1 MTTPPLPFGQPSE
14 RERRRNPRL
23 LILLLVALCMVFVA
37 GYFERLSRL
46 DATREAVDEMRQQV
60 AASQQ
65 RNANLQEELKRVQDP
80 YYLALMARDGMGLVQ
95 EGDLPVVVYEGQP
108 EPESIPATEQTTLP
122 GLAVKP
128 PWQQWVELIFPPG
141 APR

>member
-23 LILLLVALCMVFVA
+23 LILLLVALCMIFVA

-60 AASQQ
+60 TASQQ

-80 YYLALMARDGMGLVQ
+80 YYLALMARDGIGLVQ
-95 EGDLPVVVYEGQP
+95 EGICPSLCMRASLNLRLSRRPNKQRCQG
-108 EPESIPATEQTTLP
+108 
-122 GLAVKP
+122 
-128 PWQQWVELIFPPG
+128 W
-141 APR
+141 R